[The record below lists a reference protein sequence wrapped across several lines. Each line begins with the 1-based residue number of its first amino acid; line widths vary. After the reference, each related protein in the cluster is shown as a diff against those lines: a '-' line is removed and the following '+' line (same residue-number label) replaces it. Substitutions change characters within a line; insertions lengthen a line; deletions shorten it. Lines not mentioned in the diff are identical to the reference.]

1 MSNKDKAETA
11 PQNKKGKFNKA
22 VIRLSALT
30 VMSLASPA
38 MAQSIA
44 CPQPLN
50 FGDVIT
56 CGSAGTITITP
67 NGGRST
73 TGCLSTASAPFSNGR
88 CIITQSFP
96 LRPIQITVSSPAA
109 MTNGTSSMSVN
120 NFNIITAAGGTSTTV
135 TAPFVDVPI
144 GASLNVGNPQASGLY
159 NGTFTINAV
168 LQ

>member
-1 MSNKDKAETA
+1 MSNKAEPKPNTS
-11 PQNKKGKFNKA
+11 KGKLNKA

-30 VMSLASPA
+30 LMNLASPA
-38 MAQSIA
+38 IAQSIA

-56 CGSAGTITITP
+56 CGSAGTITITTT
-67 NGGRST
+67 GGRST

-96 LRPIQITVSSPAA
+96 FRPIQITVSSPAA
-109 MTNGTSSMSVN
+109 MTNGTSSMAVD
-120 NFNIITAAGGTSTTV
+120 NFNILTAAGGTSTTV
-135 TAPFVDVPI
+135 TTPFVDLPI
-144 GASLNVGNPQASGLY
+144 GATLNVGNPQASGLY